1 MISNIHYWV
10 RKARCRIVRILC
22 CHLYIKRINGK
33 YIIEC
38 ICINYLWKDTQ
49 EAGNPDYLWERDGEV
64 GGLRERIGSE
74 TTFENYTMWMYYLLK
89 KY

>member
-1 MISNIHYWV
+1 M
-10 RKARCRIVRILC
+10 
-22 CHLYIKRINGK
+22 
-33 YIIEC
+33 
-38 ICINYLWKDTQ
+38 Q

-89 KY
+89 K